1 VIGLLI
7 SLVVLIASPAAG
19 GVAGEHTLRST
30 RTLGIRGDAVLY
42 SVSGISVDRRNSVYV
57 TDLLDYSVK
66 KFDNNGVFVGKVGGR
81 GTGPGEFR
89 SPALSLVIGERLV
102 VLQRGD
108 PRIQVF
114 DTGLRY
120 REGFIVQGGMPVDI
134 APEGPRGMAIALY
147 GDSSHGMVLRYEGPE
162 GGNPRRMPLEPTG
175 KRHPLYSAGRIA
187 VCRDGALVVAY
198 LFMNR
203 VEIYSREGRFLRRF
217 SVGGMA
223 RQKEE
228 EDDGRV
234 PERTY
239 FRKVLLDAAGNIL
252 LLGGN
257 QSPHP
262 GRDIFVCGRDGSCIR
277 TFVLPFKSRVVA
289 AGEKNTLYATDEGG
303 TRVERYILR

>member
-1 VIGLLI
+1 MSGLLL
-7 SLVVLIASPAAG
+7 SLFLLVASPAPG
-19 GVAGEHTLRST
+19 GVAGEQPLRST
-30 RTLGIRGDAVLY
+30 RTLGTGRDAILY
-42 SVSGISVDRRNSVYV
+42 SVSGISVDRRGNVYV

-66 KFDNNGVFVGKVGGR
+66 KFDKSGACVGKVGRR

-102 VLQRGD
+102 VLQMED

-114 DTGLRY
+114 DTGLVY
-120 REGFIVQGGMPVDI
+120 RGGFIVQGGMPVDI
-134 APEGPRGMAIALY
+134 TPGWPRGMAIALY

-162 GGNPRRMPLEPTG
+162 GGNPRRIPLEPTG
-175 KRHPLYSAGRIA
+175 KRHPLYAASRIA
-187 VCRDGALVVAY
+187 VCRDGTLVVAY

-203 VEIYSREGRFLRRF
+203 VELYSREGRFRRRF
-217 SVGGMA
+217 SVGGMV
-223 RQKEE
+223 RGEGE
-228 EDDGRV
+228 EDDRQV
-234 PERTY
+234 PEKTY
-239 FRKVLLDAAGNIL
+239 FRKVLLDAGGNIL

-257 QSPHP
+257 QAPHP

-277 TFVLPFKSRVVA
+277 TFVLPFRTRVIA